1 MPIFVLREQKLLGIG
16 LAHLRDC
23 KNGETSVT
31 NKNYLI

>member
-23 KNGETSVT
+23 KNGETSDVCL
-31 NKNYLI
+31 K